1 MLLTRDN
8 YVRLPKMEERVF
20 CVLIQDSKEKKMST
34 LLPRDAN
41 NVPLP
46 AMRMRND
53 CAHSITTTSNSA
65 RNVSAFNPL
74 TKVISLYATGP
85 VHLRFGSSS
94 VTATSSDHYFPGG
107 IYYDIAIGGDDT
119 GQYSHVAVISANYD
133 CQLFISEKQ

>member
-1 MLLTRDN
+1 
-8 YVRLPKMEERVF
+8 
-20 CVLIQDSKEKKMST
+20 MST

-46 AMRMRND
+46 AMRMKND
-53 CAHSITTTSNSA
+53 CAHSIIATSSSA
-65 RNVSAFNPL
+65 RNASAFDPL

-94 VTATSSDHYFPGG
+94 VAATTTDHYFPEG
-107 IYYDIAIGGDDT
+107 IYYDVAIGGDDT
-119 GQYSHVAVISANYD
+119 GQYSHVAVTSANYD